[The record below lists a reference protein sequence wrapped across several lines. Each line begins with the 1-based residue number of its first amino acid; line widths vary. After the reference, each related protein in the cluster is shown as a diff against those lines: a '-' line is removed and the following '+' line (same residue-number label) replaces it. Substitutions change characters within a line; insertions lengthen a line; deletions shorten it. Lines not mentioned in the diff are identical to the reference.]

1 MIIFEKIRWKNLL
14 STGNVWTEVLLNR
27 SPNTLIVGEN
37 GSGKSTILDAL
48 CYVLFSKPFRKVS
61 KKQLVNSVN
70 QKGTSMEVEFSIG
83 KNHYKIHRTI
93 KTYGSQPF
101 EIYINDKLVDQ
112 TGDSRDYQEFLE
124 SNILKLNFKSF
135 TQIVILGSS
144 SFVPFM
150 QLTSPQRKEII
161 EDLLDIK
168 IFSAMNVLLK
178 DKVTE
183 NKNKVQELK
192 YQVKLTEEKINVQ
205 KKFIEEIRKSQ
216 TDKIDANDN
225 EIKKSKDS
233 IQRHKAKIEQLQ
245 SQIEELQESIKDH
258 DKLQNKMG
266 KVSVIE
272 SSLETKIKRL
282 KEDIQFYETNDQ
294 CPTCSQSLT
303 PEFKKKAIEGK
314 NNKLQETIKGM
325 EDLGKEYEKIKE
337 QVSNMSNVTGLVTN
351 KQSLIS
357 SEHGNINALNNYIEK
372 LGEENKNISNDR
384 SDIGKENKKLS
395 TLVSTLSNQNKS
407 QEELTHNKQ
416 MFEVAAMMLRDQGI
430 KTKIIKQYV
439 PIMNKLINKY
449 LAAMDFFVDFQLDEN
464 FVEVIKSRHRDEF
477 TYDSFSEGEKMRID
491 LALLFTWRS
500 IARMKNST
508 NTNLLI
514 LDEVFDAS
522 LDNNGCDEFL
532 KLLHQLGSDQN
543 VFVISHKGDI
553 LSDKFRSTIRFEKHK
568 NFSRIAS

>member
-1 MIIFEKIRWKNLL
+1 MITFEKIRWKNIL
-14 STGNVWTEVLLNR
+14 STGNAWTEVLLNR

-70 QKGTSMEVEFSIG
+70 QKGASIECEFRIG
-83 KNHYKIHRTI
+83 KNHYKVHRTI

-101 EIYINDKLVDQ
+101 EIYINEKLVDQ

-124 SNILKLNFKSF
+124 TNILKLNFKSF

-144 SFVPFM
+144 SFIPFM
-150 QLTSPQRKEII
+150 QLSSPQRKEII

-178 DKVTE
+178 DKVTD

-205 KKFIEEIRKSQ
+205 KKFIDEIRKSQ
-216 TDKIDANDN
+216 SDKIDANDA
-225 EIKKSKDS
+225 EIKKAKDN
-233 IQRHKAKIEQLQ
+233 IQRHKAKIDQLQ
-245 SQIEELQESIKDH
+245 SQIEELQDSVKDH
-258 DKLQNKMG
+258 DKLQKKLG

-272 SSLETKIKRL
+272 SSLEAKIKRL
-282 KEDIQFYETNDQ
+282 KDDIQFYETNDQ

-303 PEFKKKAIEGK
+303 ADFKKKAIQGK
-314 NNKLQETIKGM
+314 NSKLSDAIKGM
-325 EDLGKEYEKIKE
+325 EELGNEYENIKS
-337 QVSNMSNVTGLVTN
+337 QVSEMSNVNGLVTN

-357 SEHGNINALNNYIEK
+357 SEHGNINAMNNYIEK

-384 SDIGKENKKLS
+384 KDIGKENKKLS
-395 TLVSTLSNQNKS
+395 TLVTTLSNQNKS
-407 QEELTHNKQ
+407 QEDLTKDKQ
-416 MFEVAAMMLRDQGI
+416 MYEIAAMMLRDQGI

-491 LALLFTWRS
+491 LALLFTWRA

-532 KLLHQLGSDQN
+532 KLIHQLGGEQN
-543 VFVISHKGDI
+543 VFVISHKGDT
-553 LSDKFRSTIRFEKHK
+553 LQDKFRSVIKFEKVK
-568 NFSRIAS
+568 NFSHVS

>member
-1 MIIFEKIRWKNLL
+1 MIIFEKIRWKNIL
-14 STGNVWTEVLLNR
+14 STGNAWTEVLLNR
-27 SPNTLIVGEN
+27 SSNTLIVGEN

-70 QKGTSMEVEFSIG
+70 QKGASIECEFSIG
-83 KNHYKIHRTI
+83 KNHYKVHRTI

-112 TGDSRDYQEFLE
+112 TGDSRDYQDFLE
-124 SNILKLNFKSF
+124 TNILKLNFKSF

-144 SFVPFM
+144 SFIPFM

-168 IFSAMNVLLK
+168 IFSAMNLLLK
-178 DKVTE
+178 DKVTD

-205 KKFIEEIRKSQ
+205 KKFIDEIRKSQ
-216 TDKIDANDN
+216 SDKIDANDN
-225 EIKKSKDS
+225 EIKKAKDN
-233 IQRHKAKIEQLQ
+233 IQRHKARIDTLQ
-245 SQIEELQESIKDH
+245 SQIEELQESVKDH
-258 DKLQNKMG
+258 DKLQKKLG

-282 KEDIQFYETNDQ
+282 KDDILFYETNDQ

-303 PEFKKKAIEGK
+303 AEFKKKAIEGK
-314 NNKLQETIKGM
+314 NSKLSEAVKGM
-325 EDLGKEYEKIKE
+325 EELGNEYEKIKT
-337 QVSNMSNVTGLVTN
+337 QVSEMSNVNGLVTS

-357 SEHGNINALNNYIEK
+357 SEHGNINAMNNYIEK
-372 LGEENKNISNDR
+372 LGDENKNISNDR
-384 SDIGKENKKLS
+384 KDIGKENKKLS
-395 TLVSTLSNQNKS
+395 TLVTSLANQNKS
-407 QEELTHNKQ
+407 QEELTNDKQ
-416 MFEVAAMMLRDQGI
+416 MYEVAAMMLRDQGI

-491 LALLFTWRS
+491 LALLCTWRA

-532 KLLHQLGSDQN
+532 KILHQLGNDQN